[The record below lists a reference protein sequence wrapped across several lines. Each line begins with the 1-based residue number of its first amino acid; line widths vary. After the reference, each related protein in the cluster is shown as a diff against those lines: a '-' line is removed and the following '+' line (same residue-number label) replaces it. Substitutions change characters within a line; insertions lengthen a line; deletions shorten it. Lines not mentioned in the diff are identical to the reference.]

1 MKLRRKLLL
10 LAMVTTQ
17 AVLLPVGSAMAVA
30 AGQPTCGQ
38 SVTSDVTLSADLTCS
53 GAALVINASASVELA
68 GHAITGNID
77 INAPKVN
84 YALRDGRIK
93 GQVVETTTELG
104 PSPGGTLTDIVL
116 DGSVSQTGGVTVT
129 DSTIHGDLIGVVV
142 AGMHE
147 LEVKLKDST
156 VGEINGGPFITISNS
171 TTGLVSSFNTGLT
184 VKHSVVAGFDI
195 DLTGISLV
203 DSRVGSLG
211 IRSYDSYGLTMD
223 NDIVVGAQVGLSWNG
238 PNGVAGLQITNSH
251 FIDNGVGMMLGV
263 GSYPRYGIDITGNT
277 FTGNARRGLDIVLL
291 HSSIPALVSNNE
303 FVDNGGDGLRLN
315 GPFTVTGNTATGNGG
330 YGIHVIHGNGPVTG
344 TGNFASGNGQSA
356 QCLGIVCAL

>member
-1 MKLRRKLLL
+1 
-10 LAMVTTQ
+10 
-17 AVLLPVGSAMAVA
+17 MAVA
-30 AGQPTCGQ
+30 ADQPTCGQ
-38 SVTSDVTLSADLTCS
+38 SVTSDVTLSADLSCS
-53 GAALVINASASVELA
+53 GTALVINASASVDLA
-68 GHAITGNID
+68 GHVITGNID

-93 GQVVETTTELG
+93 GQVVETTTEPG
-104 PSPGGTLTDIVL
+104 PSPGGALTDVVL
-116 DGSVSQTGGVTVT
+116 DGSVTQTGGVTVT

-147 LEVKLKDST
+147 LGVRLKDST

-171 TTGLVSSFNTGLT
+171 TTGLVSSFNTNM
-184 VKHSVVAGFDI
+184 VVEHSEVAGFDVE
-195 DLTGISLV
+195 LTGLSLV
-203 DSRVGSLG
+203 DSRVGPEG
-211 IRSYDSYGLTMD
+211 IYTYGSYGLNMD
-223 NDIVVGAQVGLSWNG
+223 HDSVIGAKVGVSWVNGPAGIAGLS
-238 PNGVAGLQITNSH
+238 VTNSR

-277 FTGNARRGLDIVLL
+277 FTGNARSGLDIVLL

-356 QCLGIVCAL
+356 QCLGIVCAP